1 MPARRTGQSRGF
13 TLVELLVVVAIIGI
27 LAAIAIPALQTA
39 VDKSKQRGSM
49 ADMRGIAT
57 GVQLYEIDH
66 SIFPTDGTT
75 AADLV
80 TLLQPHT
87 KIILPSKDHWRHDY
101 GYHSDSHTWYSL
113 ESFGKDGIDGVDITT
128 ATRLQFA
135 LDIIYATG
143 RFSNAPD

>member
-1 MPARRTGQSRGF
+1 MTARRTTGSRGF

-39 VDKSKQRGSM
+39 VDKSKQRASM
-49 ADMRGIAT
+49 ADMRGISL
-57 GVQLYEIDH
+57 GIHLYEIDH
-66 SIFPTDGTT
+66 SIFPTDSTPSAT
-75 AADLV
+75 LV
-80 TLLQPHT
+80 LLLQPHT
-87 KIILPSKDHWRHDY
+87 KIILPSKDHWLHDY
-101 GYHSDSHTWYSL
+101 GYHSDSYTWYSL
-113 ESFGKDGIDGVDITT
+113 ESFGKDGIDGVDITS